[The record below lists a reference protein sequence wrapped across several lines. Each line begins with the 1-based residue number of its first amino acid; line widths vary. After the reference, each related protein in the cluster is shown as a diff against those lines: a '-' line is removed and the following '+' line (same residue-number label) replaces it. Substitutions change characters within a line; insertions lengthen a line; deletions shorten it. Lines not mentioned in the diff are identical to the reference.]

1 MIHIQEN
8 IPLAPFT
15 TFKIGGKARYFTEA
29 STPGQITAALEWA
42 EEKNAP
48 AFMLSGGSN
57 VLFADAGY
65 PGLVIRLAEGGWQFT
80 EAGFVASGAVNLGEM
95 IEASLEKGLGGMERM
110 SGIPGSLGGALRGN
124 AGAFGAEIKDVVT
137 RVKALHQKTGL
148 LKDFTNQ
155 ECAFGYRTSYF
166 KQNPEWVVVEVAIAL
181 TPGGDAKELLRIAK
195 ETRDKREAKH
205 PQSAKCA
212 GSFFMNPLVKNEK
225 LLEEFTDETGTSSKN
240 GRLPA
245 GWLINHCGLRGKKIG
260 GAQISKQHPNYLVNT
275 GSATADDVLMLA
287 SFVKTRVRNELG
299 VQLKEEVQYVGF

>member
-15 TFKIGGKARYFTEA
+15 TFKIGGNARYFTEA

-42 EEKNAP
+42 EEKGVP
-48 AFMLSGGSN
+48 AFILAGGSN
-57 VLFADAGY
+57 ALFADTGY
-65 PGLVIRLAEGGWQFT
+65 PGLVIRLSEGGWQFSET
-80 EAGFVASGAVNLGEM
+80 GFVASGAVNLGEV

-124 AGAFGAEIKDVVT
+124 AGAFGVEIKNVVT

-155 ECAFGYRTSYF
+155 ECTFGYRTSYF
-166 KQNPEWVVVEVAIAL
+166 KENPEWVVVEVAIAL
-181 TPGGDAKELLRIAK
+181 TPGGDAKKLLRIAK

-225 LLEEFTDETGTSSKN
+225 LLEEFADETGTLSKN

-260 GAQISKQHPNYLVNT
+260 GAQISKQHPNYLVNIGT
-275 GSATADDVLMLA
+275 AKADDVLMLA

-299 VQLKEEVQYVGF
+299 VQLKEEIQYVGF